1 MFTPTAFSSQD
12 IVRDGLVLW
21 LDTND
26 KTSYP
31 GSGTV
36 WRDLSLS
43 GNIGTLVNGPTFN
56 DANGGFFSFDGVN
69 EYSYIDNSS
78 LTYNRSNFSVETWVK
93 PTGNHSNFKVGAFS
107 KWNTGAGTDNEFL
120 LGFWNFTGPSPLWF
134 TVQSPQ
140 NSGGFNGQGAF
151 EVQSS
156 FNYIVN
162 QWYHLVGTFDGP
174 NSTLKLYVDGI
185 LVDTNTTF
193 NDTQVK
199 TTSIRY
205 YIGAFGVR
213 FSILASI
220 SKCALYNKTLS
231 ATEVLQ
237 NYNALKDRY
246 L

>member
-1 MFTPTAFSSQD
+1 MKFGPK
-12 IVRDGLVLW
+12 IVTDGLVLA
-21 LDTND
+21 LDAANPN
-26 KTSYP
+26 SYP
-31 GSGTV
+31 GSGTA
-36 WRDLSLS
+36 WNDLTP
-43 GNIGTLVNGPTFN
+43 NKNNGTLVNGPTFN
-56 DANGGFFSFDGVN
+56 DVNGGFFSFDGVN

-93 PTGNHSNFKVGAFS
+93 PTGNHSNFEVGAFS
-107 KWNTGAGTDNEFL
+107 KWNTGGGTDNEFL
-120 LGFWNFTGPSPLWF
+120 LGFWNTNGPSPLWF

-140 NSGGFNGQGAF
+140 NSGGFNGRGAF
-151 EVQSS
+151 NVESN

-174 NSTLKLYVDGI
+174 NSTLKLYVDGV

-199 TTSIRY
+199 TVTTNY
-205 YIGAFGVR
+205 YIGAFEVR
-213 FSILASI
+213 LSILASI

-237 NYNALKDRY
+237 NYNALKDRFI
-246 L
+246 